1 MRDLALYNDQLDRTQ
16 PQTLKLLYKL
26 TAAKTVIAIPAHSAS
41 LVAFDA
47 IASQAVIDSFLGT
60 TNEFLLAA
68 FDATSMGADA
78 MAVIVNMGG
87 QARSV
92 LNMVARCYSASNTLV
107 ERQDQVSTGLTASTL
122 ETKIAVGANG
132 NIALKVD
139 WGNSPD
145 MDTLAAGT
153 IEILIDWLP
162 K

>member
-1 MRDLALYNDQLDRTQ
+1 MRDLALYSDQLDRTQ
-16 PQTLKLLYKL
+16 PQTLKLLYKI
-26 TAAKTVIAIPAHSAS
+26 TAAKTVIAIPANSAT
-41 LVAFDA
+41 LVAFDVV
-47 IASQAVIDSFLGT
+47 ASQAAIDSFLGT
-60 TNEFLLAA
+60 TNEFLLVA
-68 FDATSMGADA
+68 FDATAMGADA
-78 MAVIVNMGG
+78 MAVIVNMKG

-92 LNMVARCYSASNTLV
+92 LNMVARCYSASNTIV
-107 ERQDQVSTGLTASTL
+107 VRQDQASTALTASTL

-145 MDTLAAGT
+145 MDALEAGT